1 MARPGGWASPVTRNR
16 PYAGAE
22 NLGAACLAI
31 ASPLSRPMKPRPMGL
46 GGGGASSGGG
56 A

>member
-22 NLGAACLAI
+22 NLGAVY
-31 ASPLSRPMKPRPMGL
+31 SPVLSFPGLSMRSRPVGL
-46 GGGGASSGGG
+46 GGGGVPPVGEG
-56 A
+56 